1 MIMKKKESIS
11 VTLAVIIGLA
21 LGGCSQSMASSNR
34 EASSNV
40 QIQVASTSKNR
51 ILTTDTTL
59 ASSEAEMNKQEGNI
73 MKITVGDKI
82 LTAVLSDNSSADAF
96 KEILSSGPLTIDM
109 SDYGNMEKMGPIG
122 QSLPTNDEQITT
134 AAGDIILYMGNS
146 LVIYYDTNS
155 WNFTKLGKIQDIT
168 QEELKEI
175 LGADNVAVTFSL
187 EEELF

>member
-155 WNFTKLGKIQDIT
+155 WNFTRLGKIQDIT

>member
-21 LGGCSQSMASSNR
+21 LGGCSQSIASSNR

-73 MKITVGDKI
+73 MKITIGDKI
-82 LTAVLSDNSSADAF
+82 LTAVLADNSSADAL
-96 KEILSSGPLTIDM
+96 KEILVSGPLTIDM
-109 SDYGNMEKMGPIG
+109 SDYGTMEKVGPIG

-134 AAGDIILYMGNS
+134 VPGDIILYMGNS

-155 WNFTKLGKIQDIT
+155 WNFTRLGKIQDIT

>member
-21 LGGCSQSMASSNR
+21 LGGCSQSIASSNR

-73 MKITVGDKI
+73 MKITIGDKI
-82 LTAVLSDNSSADAF
+82 LTAVLADNSSADAL
-96 KEILSSGPLTIDM
+96 KEILVSGPLTIDM
-109 SDYGNMEKMGPIG
+109 SDYGTMEKVGPIG

-134 AAGDIILYMGNS
+134 VPGDII

-155 WNFTKLGKIQDIT
+155 CNFTRLGKIQDIT

>member
-109 SDYGNMEKMGPIG
+109 SDYGNMEKVGPIG

-146 LVIYYDTNS
+146 LAIYYDTNS

>member
-1 MIMKKKESIS
+1 
-11 VTLAVIIGLA
+11 
-21 LGGCSQSMASSNR
+21 
-34 EASSNV
+34 
-40 QIQVASTSKNR
+40 
-51 ILTTDTTL
+51 
-59 ASSEAEMNKQEGNI
+59 

-82 LTAVLSDNSSADAF
+82 LTAVLADNSSADAL
-96 KEILSSGPLTIDM
+96 KEILVSGPLTIDM
-109 SDYGNMEKMGPIG
+109 SDYGTMEKVGPIG

>member
-1 MIMKKKESIS
+1 MPWE
-11 VTLAVIIGLA
+11 AVVRAWHHQIG
-21 LGGCSQSMASSNR
+21 
-34 EASSNV
+34 
-40 QIQVASTSKNR
+40 KHR

-82 LTAVLSDNSSADAF
+82 LTAVLADNSSADAL
-96 KEILSSGPLTIDM
+96 KEILVSGPLTIDM
-109 SDYGNMEKMGPIG
+109 SDYGTMEKVGPIG

-134 AAGDIILYMGNS
+134 VPGDIILYMGNS

-155 WNFTKLGKIQDIT
+155 WNFTRLGKIQDIT

>member
-1 MIMKKKESIS
+1 
-11 VTLAVIIGLA
+11 
-21 LGGCSQSMASSNR
+21 
-34 EASSNV
+34 
-40 QIQVASTSKNR
+40 
-51 ILTTDTTL
+51 
-59 ASSEAEMNKQEGNI
+59 

-109 SDYGNMEKMGPIG
+109 SDYGNMEKVGPIG

-146 LVIYYDTNS
+146 LAIYYDTNS

>member
-40 QIQVASTSKNR
+40 QIQASSTSKNR
-51 ILTTDTTL
+51 ILTTGITL
-59 ASSEAEMNKQEGNI
+59 ESSEAEMNKQEGSI
-73 MKITVGDKI
+73 MKITVGNKI

-109 SDYGNMEKMGPIG
+109 SDYGNMEKVGPIG

-134 AAGDIILYMGNS
+134 VPGDIILYMGNS

>member
-1 MIMKKKESIS
+1 MKKKESIS